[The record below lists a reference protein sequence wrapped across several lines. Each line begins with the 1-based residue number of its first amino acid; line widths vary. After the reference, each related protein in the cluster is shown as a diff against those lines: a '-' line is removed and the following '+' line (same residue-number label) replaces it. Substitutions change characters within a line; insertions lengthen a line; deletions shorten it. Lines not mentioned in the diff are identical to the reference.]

1 MKFKIDENLPAEC
14 AAILREEGFDADTVG
29 DEDLSGCSDPTV
41 FGVCQHESRVLVTL
55 DLDFSNVTA
64 YPPSTHCGI
73 VVIRSKAQDKLTLFD
88 WRKEMAYAALGSC
101 FSHRCMDGA
110 WCAHFNRRN
119 SLLVERR
126 D

>member
-1 MKFKIDENLPAEC
+1 MKFKIDKNLPAEC

-73 VVIRSKAQDKLTLFD
+73 VVIRSKAQDKLTLMGPVLK
-88 WRKEMAYAALGSC
+88 RQSP
-101 FSHRCMDGA
+101 GA
-110 WCAHFNRRN
+110 QLWI
-119 SLLVERR
+119 VEHDRIRFRR
-126 D
+126 DADS